1 MEYIEGRT
9 LASLVGR
16 PEVTCAADPGADG
29 RPVAAGL
36 FDAHRAGIIHR
47 DIKPVNLMVDSEGI
61 VKILDFGI
69 ARASELSLTLGRH
82 AARHDRSA
90 R

>member
-1 MEYIEGRT
+1 MEYVEGQT

-16 PEVTCAADPGADG
+16 PEVTRAAVPGADG
-29 RPVAAGL
+29 RLCAAGL
-36 FDAHRAGIIHR
+36 HYAHRAGIIHR
-47 DIKPVNLMVDSEGI
+47 DIKPVNVMVDSEGI

-69 ARASELSLTLGRH
+69 ARASALNLTLGRH
-82 AARHDRSA
+82 PAGHGCSA